1 MNNHKVLLL
10 LAGLAGLLAPASTQS
25 ADAPEQKPPGQAAE
39 KLAAAEPPRADKN
52 LRLNFRGVPLE
63 MVLNYLSDAAGFII
77 VLDTKVEGKV
87 DVWSNQPLNKD
98 EAVDLLNTILNKN
111 GYAAIRNGRTLTIVS
126 RDEAKKRNIPVKRG
140 ADSDAI
146 PRTDEMVTQ
155 IIPVRHANITQLTA
169 NLQPLIGTYAEMTAN
184 ESANSLVLT
193 ATEADVRRMTEII
206 NALDDSISGTSTIQ
220 VFPLRFAD
228 AKELATA
235 IKELF
240 APTTQAQGNNR
251 GQFGGG
257 GFGGGGPGG
266 AGGGPGG
273 AAGGRGSTGGA
284 SSASGVNTRVVAVAD
299 ERSNSLVVGAPDD
312 MLATIADVVRKIDQP
327 VSDITELRV
336 FHLTNADPV
345 EMADLFTQLF
355 PDESKS
361 SSDPNQ
367 NQQGFRFNRGGFGG
381 FGGPFNL
388 NAAANNAAGANS
400 SERMK
405 KKGRVFAVPDQRTS
419 SIIISAA
426 SELMPQI
433 AEMIHQLDE
442 SPARKQRVF
451 VYSLENADVQQV
463 EQILR
468 GMFERTTTQNN
479 RNTAN
484 QNSALTTR
492 STPTQGTTTGST
504 IGNSGLGNPGL
515 GNAGGIGGAG
525 QLGR

>member
-1 MNNHKVLLL
+1 MKSHKALVFALSLIGL
-10 LAGLAGLLAPASTQS
+10 VAGASAQA
-25 ADAPEQKPPGQAAE
+25 ADPPDKKPPVEPADQQPP
-39 KLAAAEPPRADKN
+39 AEPPAADQARPRRSKPVAADAGQG

-240 APTTQAQGNNR
+240 APATQAQGNNR
-251 GQFGGG
+251 GQFGG

-266 AGGGPGG
+266 AGGGAGG
-273 AAGGRGSTGGA
+273 AAGGRGGTGGA

-336 FHLTNADPV
+336 FHLTNADPM

-367 NQQGFRFNRGGFGG
+367 NQQGFRFNRGGLGG

-388 NAAANNAAGANS
+388 NAAANNAAGANT

-405 KKGRVFAVPDQRTS
+405 KKGRVFAVPDQ
-419 SIIISAA
+419 
-426 SELMPQI
+426 
-433 AEMIHQLDE
+433 
-442 SPARKQRVF
+442 
-451 VYSLENADVQQV
+451 
-463 EQILR
+463 
-468 GMFERTTTQNN
+468 RTTTQNN

>member
-1 MNNHKVLLL
+1 MKSHKALVLAVSLI
-10 LAGLAGLLAPASTQS
+10 GLLASATAQTADPPDKKQPVEPADQQPPAEPQAADQARPRRAKKPAA
-25 ADAPEQKPPGQAAE
+25 ADAGQG
-39 KLAAAEPPRADKN
+39 

-98 EAVDLLNTILNKN
+98 EAVELLNTILNKN

-140 ADSDAI
+140 ADTDAI

-169 NLQPLIGTYAEMTAN
+169 NLQPLIGT
-184 ESANSLVLT
+184 
-193 ATEADVRRMTEII
+193 II
-206 NALDDSISGTSTIQ
+206 NALDESISGTSTIQ

-228 AKELATA
+228 AKELASA

-240 APTTQAQGNNR
+240 APATQAQGNNR

-266 AGGGPGG
+266 AGAGAGAGG
-273 AAGGRGSTGGA
+273 AAGGRGGTGGA
-284 SSASGVNTRVVAVAD
+284 GSASGVTTRVVAVAD

-336 FHLTNADPV
+336 FHLTNADPM

-381 FGGPFNL
+381 FGGIGGPF
-388 NAAANNAAGANS
+388 NAAANNAAGANT

-504 IGNSGLGNPGL
+504 IGNSGFGNSGF

-525 QLGR
+525 QTGR